1 MLNSYFG
8 SFRSELICSLAFL
21 NIMMIEIDKDLFCE
35 MVKFYG
41 KTYNLPPLAAKI
53 YSYLIFD
60 FERKGVPFDEFV
72 EVFSASKS
80 SVSTSLNLLLNL
92 NIIND
97 FNKIDERK
105 RFFVMNEKYM
115 KVRFEEIIVKMERE
129 LLILDKL
136 KSFRN
141 PTDENS
147 LRKFAI
153 YSNLFNKNIANIK
166 DSLDQL

>member
-1 MLNSYFG
+1 
-8 SFRSELICSLAFL
+8 
-21 NIMMIEIDKDLFCE
+21 

-41 KTYNLPPLAAKI
+41 EAFHLPPLAAKI

-60 FERKGVPFDEFV
+60 FDRNGVAFDEFV
-72 EVFSASKS
+72 DIFAASKS
-80 SVSTSLNLLLNL
+80 SISSNLNLLLNL
-92 NIIND
+92 NIITD

-153 YSNLFNKNIANIK
+153 YSNLFNKNIANH
-166 DSLDQL
+166 